1 MPLCPTENLSP
12 PTSLLSNLEVN
23 SDNYTYTYTNTYMLA
38 GIYVLSEYVNTQIF
52 MHAYILTDVFP
63 PISRRGG
70 HFPPLDNT
78 FWRSF
83 HVNIYLLNLL
93 KSLIMH

>member
-1 MPLCPTENLSP
+1 
-12 PTSLLSNLEVN
+12 
-23 SDNYTYTYTNTYMLA
+23 MLA

-70 HFPPLDNT
+70 HFPPP
-78 FWRSF
+78 
-83 HVNIYLLNLL
+83 
-93 KSLIMH
+93 